1 MKNLSKLFNK
11 ADKSGLNW
19 YNEAN
24 GFCIELSAKYGLSLS
39 QVCAVVSALSP
50 ACNWEQNKRDTIGL
64 IETVKGLRK
73 YKHKFGTYGA
83 NVLKARRIL
92 SGELLPENAFS
103 LKTGAKTFNFYH
115 NLLEPDNVNWVTID
129 RHAYTI
135 ATGEPYKALTK
146 NQYSKIADYYK
157 ETARKLSLIPCQL
170 QAVLW
175 VDYRI
180 KKEIEFNINVPF

>member
-1 MKNLSKLFNK
+1 MRNLSKLFDK

-24 GFCIELSAKYGLSLS
+24 EFCKEIANRYNLSLS
-39 QVCAVVSALSP
+39 QVCAIVSALSP
-50 ACNWEQNKRDTIGL
+50 GTNWDVNKRDSIGL
-64 IETVKGLRK
+64 IETSKGLRN
-73 YKHKFGTYGA
+73 YKHNYTTYGK

-115 NLLEPDNVNWVTID
+115 NLLEPDNVNYLTVD
-129 RHAYTI
+129 RHCYTI
-135 ATGEPYKALTK
+135 ATNETYKSLTPK
-146 NQYSKIADYYK
+146 QYEKIANHYI
-157 ETARKLSLIPCQL
+157 ETARRLSLIPCQL

-180 KKEIEFNINVPF
+180 KQEISFNIDCPF